1 MQIGQGVKNLDETK
15 EKSLEYDIKSMKSW
29 GWGEGS
35 VGKCLLKHE
44 DLSWDP
50 NNLQK
55 TGAW

>member
-1 MQIGQGVKNLDETK
+1 MKNLDETK

-35 VGKCLLKHE
+35 VEKCLLKHE